1 MQLSSPRDIWR
12 RLETFLVVTSGDGE
26 EAGMLLAS
34 SGERL
39 GRLLNTVK
47 IHRTALHAEKE

>member
-1 MQLSSPRDIWR
+1 M
-12 RLETFLVVTSGDGE
+12 VTSGDGE

-39 GRLLNTVK
+39 GRLLNTLR